1 MTKNVWTF
9 GIIGGFISTIGFVIT
24 MINPDAIN
32 MSTGMIYGYASMLL
46 AFSLIFVA
54 VRNYRDNYNN
64 GIISFGKAFKIGLY
78 ITLIASTV
86 YVLVW
91 LVDYYYFIGDEF
103 MKEYAEYT
111 KNNLIA
117 KGASQEVIAAN
128 MKEME
133 KWAELYKNPFIN
145 AAITYTEIIWVGLI
159 IALIAAGILKRKPQ
173 SEQTI

>member
-9 GIIGGFISTIGFVIT
+9 GIIAGFISTIGFLLTMLYPDVI
-24 MINPDAIN
+24 D
-32 MSTGMIYGYASMLL
+32 MSMGMVYGYASMLL

-54 VRNYRDNYNN
+54 IKNYRDKYNN
-64 GIISFGKAFKIGLY
+64 GLITFGKAFRIGFY
-78 ITLIASTV
+78 ITLIASTI

-91 LVDYYYFIGDEF
+91 LVDYYFFIGDEF

-117 KGASQEVIAAN
+117 EGASQEVIAAN

-145 AAITYTEIIWVGLI
+145 AAITYTEIIWVGI
-159 IALIAAGILKRKPQ
+159 VIALIAAGILKRTPQ
-173 SEQTI
+173 HPTV